1 MAFSELIEQGSASGC
16 LVFAACLLPH
26 PFPFRAQLLVS
37 PWPTVSF
44 PFFHPGSA
52 QDVYMSVVPAGSSS
66 LAPPSLLDAIGRSTD
81 KWQEDLENLFRNAAE
96 RFPDVVWEL
105 LPDADDGQA
114 PEEVWGHKGPSPAC
128 APATRLTRAQRS
140 CTLAPRRRS
149 KPGTFRSGPRPYRPR
164 RRTLTRPPRRRTRV
178 PV

>member
-1 MAFSELIEQGSASGC
+1 
-16 LVFAACLLPH
+16 
-26 PFPFRAQLLVS
+26 
-37 PWPTVSF
+37 
-44 PFFHPGSA
+44 
-52 QDVYMSVVPAGSSS
+52 MSVVPAGPSS

-128 APATRLTRAQRS
+128 APATRLTRA
-140 CTLAPRRRS
+140 
-149 KPGTFRSGPRPYRPR
+149 
-164 RRTLTRPPRRRTRV
+164 
-178 PV
+178 